1 MTKLLAANAPL
12 RIFAFSILASL
23 GILLAVLFGMGVSAL
38 IITLILAVVEITFS
52 FDNAIINAKVLSKL
66 SRKWQVLFLTIG
78 ILVAIFGMRIIFP
91 VVIVM
96 ATAHLSWNKVVDL
109 ALHHSA
115 QYAHHL
121 EQAHT
126 SIAAFGGAFLLMLA
140 LTFFFDDERDVRW
153 IRAIEKPLSR
163 FSHWLAAPA
172 VVVLL
177 LLGLAWLPANG
188 HASETLVAGLLGAG
202 TYVFIQTLNGLF
214 SRLQGS
220 RLEQAGQ
227 TGLTALSTLIYLEVL
242 DASFS
247 FDGVIGAFAITS
259 NVLLIAAG
267 LGIGALWVR
276 SMTIYMVRHRML
288 SRFVYVEHGAHYTV
302 FVLAIILLTSVLWS
316 ISDYV
321 PGLVGVGI
329 IGASLVASHQKRRAK
344 LAH

>member
-1 MTKLLAANAPL
+1 MTKLLAANTPL

>member
-126 SIAAFGGAFLLMLA
+126 SIAAFCGAFLLMLA

>member
-1 MTKLLAANAPL
+1 MTKLLAANTPL

-52 FDNAIINAKVLSKL
+52 FDNAIINAKVLIKL